1 MEQNGHDRSREALRR
16 EAVARRA
23 ALKRTAHALEDRVK
37 EGTEKVSDAI
47 ERTRDRMSTVDAFI
61 HRHRWALMA
70 GASAT
75 GLVLGLRYRSRP
87 RRRARYAT
95 RARNGTEV
103 EAVPRTVYVT
113 ERPHDGSRSVLR
125 SAAGTAAAMALRH
138 AVQYAVDRVAG
149 GMEEEREEA
158 PPARL
163 PGM

>member
-1 MEQNGHDRSREALRR
+1 MAQNGHDQSREALRR

-37 EGTEKVSDAI
+37 EGTEKVGDAI
-47 ERTRDRMSTVDAFI
+47 ERTRDRVSALDAFI

-75 GLVLGLRYRSRP
+75 GLVLGLRHQSRP
-87 RRRARYAT
+87 RRETRSAT
-95 RARNGTEV
+95 QA

-113 ERPHDGSRSVLR
+113 QRPHDGSRSVLR

-138 AVQYAVDRVAG
+138 AVQYAVDRFAG
-149 GMEEEREEA
+149 SGDESEQA
-158 PPARL
+158 PPGRL